1 MIILFE
7 GARCTGKTTLSRR
20 LVANLKEAGFPAEW
34 WKAERGED
42 PFDDMMRSLHSDFEE
57 RNKLWVLDRFHL
69 TEYVNSLAGR
79 RADNQEELWKKTAR
93 IDRLL
98 SKGDV
103 FLVFMMSS
111 SAVRQKR
118 LKEEGREEPVVPTY
132 MNALWV
138 DTVRRSELPK
148 IGVFSSVEMD
158 LIQAQYFL
166 LTFAK
171 AHWDRSHTIT

>member
-20 LVANLKEAGFPAEW
+20 LVTDLKEYGFPAEW
-34 WKAERGED
+34 WKAERGEN
-42 PFDDMMRSLHSDFEE
+42 PFDDMMATIHSDFSDV
-57 RNKLWVLDRFHL
+57 NKLWVADRFHL
-69 TEYVNSLAGR
+69 TEYVNSFAENRVLDK
-79 RADNQEELWKKTAR
+79 ADLWKKIAL

-98 SKGDV
+98 SRGDV

-111 SAVRQKR
+111 SEARQKR
-118 LKEEGREEPVVPTY
+118 LGWEGREEPMAPQY

-138 DTVRRSELPK
+138 DTVRRSGLPK
-148 IGVFSSVEMD
+148 IGVFSNTGMD
-158 LIQAQYFL
+158 LNQAQYFL

-171 AHWDRSHTIT
+171 AHWDRVHTIT

>member
-20 LVANLKEAGFPAEW
+20 LVRNLKEAGFPAEG
-34 WKAERGED
+34 WKAERGEN
-42 PFDDMMRSLHSDFEE
+42 PFDDMMETIHSDFSDTS
-57 RNKLWVLDRFHL
+57 KLWVADRFHL
-69 TEYVNSLAGR
+69 TEYVNSFADGR
-79 RADNQEELWKKTAR
+79 VPDKADLWRKTVL

-98 SKGDV
+98 SGGDV
-103 FLVFMMSS
+103 FLAFMMSS
-111 SAVRQKR
+111 SAAR
-118 LKEEGREEPVVPTY
+118 LNRLEEEKREEPIGPAY

-148 IGVFSSVEMD
+148 IGIFSNTKMD
-158 LIQAQYFL
+158 LIQARRFL

-171 AHWDRSHTIT
+171 AHWDKAHTIP